1 MKDRL
6 ITFEEK
12 LSQSLAEAILVTGQ
26 KNVYYLT
33 GFWGTA
39 GTVFIS
45 KNRRLFLTDARYS
58 LLARQAITDLILSK
72 HVQHLQKSL
81 K

>member
-12 LSQSLAEAILVTGQ
+12 LSQSPAEAILVTGQ

-33 GFWGTA
+33 GFWEQQEQFLSVKIA
-39 GTVFIS
+39 VFS
-45 KNRRLFLTDARYS
+45 
-58 LLARQAITDLILSK
+58 
-72 HVQHLQKSL
+72 
-81 K
+81 